1 VSATSEG
8 DKRSMQNSFV
18 EVLDET
24 LDGEDSPS
32 PYAHLAD
39 LASAMLP
46 ALGLHSQTELCIR
59 IVDLPEMAR
68 LHEEWMGEPGATDVL
83 SFPMDELRPRA
94 LHAVAA
100 HGGQDEAVE
109 PGVLGDIVICP
120 AYVETECDEPVS
132 QRLEL
137 LIVHGMLH
145 LIGLDHADEIE
156 GQEMFTVQQE
166 LLDRWRGRGQPLSA
180 GITSQLILGMVNESD

>member
-1 VSATSEG
+1 MSATSEG
-8 DKRSMQNSFV
+8 DRRSMQNSFV

-32 PYAHLAD
+32 PYADLAD
-39 LASAMLP
+39 LARALLP
-46 ALGLHSQTELCIR
+46 ALGLNSQTELCIR

-94 LHAVAA
+94 LGASGAL
-100 HGGQDEAVE
+100 GGQNEPVE

-120 AYVETECDEPVS
+120 AYVETACEDPVGP
-132 QRLEL
+132 RLEL

-156 GQEMFTVQQE
+156 QQEMFTVQQE
-166 LLDRWRGRGQPLSA
+166 LLDRWRGQGEPLTRGV
-180 GITSQLILGMVNESD
+180 TSPLILGMMSESD